1 METLKRI
8 LKHGILNFR
17 RNRWLSVATIFNF
30 FQMLF
35 LLFGLLFVSITMNA
49 FTNELIDRID
59 ISVYFVNDAPE
70 ERILKIT
77 DALKGL
83 NDIKSVQYVSKD
95 EALVKFKER
104 YAGKE
109 TIMMALEEL
118 GANPL
123 QPTLNIKTYNVGSYQ
138 LIADY
143 LARADFQDIIENVN
157 YTQNKDIIDKV
168 QSVTDAVKR
177 AVFILMLVVGINA
190 ILVAFNTIRV
200 AIYSSKEEISVM
212 RLVGASNWFVRG
224 PFILSG
230 ALYGFCAAVITI
242 LVSYGVVLY
251 ISPSVVKFEP
261 SLDILAYFHTNFVK
275 LSLIL
280 AGTGVGLGVV
290 SSFIAM
296 RRYLKI

>member
-1 METLKRI
+1 
-8 LKHGILNFR
+8 
-17 RNRWLSVATIFNF
+17 
-30 FQMLF
+30 MLF
-35 LLFGLLFVSITMNA
+35 LLFGLLFVSITMTA

-59 ISVYFVNDAPE
+59 ISVYFINDAPE
-70 ERILKIT
+70 ERILKIA
-77 DALKGL
+77 DSLRGL
-83 NDIKSVQYVSKD
+83 NDIKSVQYISKE
-95 EALVKFKER
+95 EALTKFKER
-104 YAGKE
+104 YGDKE
-109 TIMMALEEL
+109 TIMMALDEL

-123 QPTLNIKTYNVGSYQ
+123 QPTLNIKTHNVASYQ

-143 LARADFQDIIENVN
+143 LARADFQDIVENVN

-168 QSVTDAVKR
+168 QSVTDAIKR
-177 AVFILMLVVGINA
+177 AVFILMLVVGVNA

-230 ALYGFCAAVITI
+230 ALYGLCAAALTI
-242 LVSYGVVLY
+242 IVSYGVILY
-251 ISPSVVKFEP
+251 ISPSVVRFEP
-261 SLDILAYFHTNFVK
+261 SLDILAYFHANFLK
-275 LSLIL
+275 LSVIL
-280 AGTGVGLGVV
+280 VGTGVGLGIA